1 MNTTEMQTEFL
12 RLQNELCDR
21 IEPVDEIDM
30 DSVKLICIS
39 FQGDRVPLRK
49 QV

>member
-1 MNTTEMQTEFL
+1 MNTTEMKTEFL
-12 RLQNELCDR
+12 RQQNKLCDK
-21 IEPVDEIDM
+21 IEPIDKS
-30 DSVKLICIS
+30 DVYSVKLICIS